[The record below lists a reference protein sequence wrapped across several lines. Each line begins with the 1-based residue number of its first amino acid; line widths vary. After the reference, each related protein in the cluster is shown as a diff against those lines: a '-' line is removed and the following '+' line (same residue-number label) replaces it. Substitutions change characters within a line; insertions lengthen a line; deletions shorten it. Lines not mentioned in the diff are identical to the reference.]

1 MKDMSNKNNAN
12 KIRMM
17 FRTPYS
23 LNLGQEI
30 VLNTKP
36 FKVTFIHS
44 MRFVDARTIE
54 AEFNIKEMYK

>member
-1 MKDMSNKNNAN
+1 MSNKNKAGR
-12 KIRMM
+12 ITML

-44 MRFVDARTIE
+44 VRFLDARTVE
-54 AEFNIKEMYK
+54 AEFNVKEMYK